1 MFIFGITLTAIVYLL
16 ILNKYINS
24 IYKKASIKKYLQLN
38 ILSVVVFFAAA
49 STDALAT
56 PSRFLMQLLSDNLNN
71 LFGNTPFYIKF
82 PISIMVIY
90 SPLLFIVIGVISA
103 FIFSQRNFDQLL
115 AIYGSIKT
123 ADVKYNLINSRH
135 ETFVI
140 ATACILYF
148 YFFGVSSLIGILVN
162 SILFL
167 TILSITI
174 FYPEDNSLSKVIV
187 RFFGMLLMVLST
199 NFFTSNENKLDYY
212 MNFVIPI
219 FYVSSAVGFYLN
231 SKAE

>member
-16 ILNKYINS
+16 ILNKFINL
-24 IYKKASIKKYLQLN
+24 IYKKASIKKYLQIN
-38 ILSVVVFFAAA
+38 ILAVVVFFAAA
-49 STDALAT
+49 STDVLAI
-56 PSRFLMQLLSDNLNN
+56 PSTFLMQIFSNNLNN
-71 LFGNTPFYIKF
+71 FFGNTPSYIKF
-82 PISIMVIY
+82 PISIMAVY
-90 SPLLFIVIGVISA
+90 SPLLFIAIGVISA
-103 FIFSQRNFDQLL
+103 FIFFQRNFHQLL
-115 AIYGSIKT
+115 AIYRSIKT

-135 ETFVI
+135 ETFVM
-140 ATACILYF
+140 ASACILYF

-174 FYPEDNSLSKVIV
+174 FYPEDNSPSKIIV

-231 SKAE
+231 FKAK